1 MMSSPFE
8 DSNDEASDDQLS
20 LDAWSIDPSIDEP
33 SLDDEIMAA
42 RQAVI
47 RAQKRLLAVSAVV
60 FDDLVEQ
67 PDPDD
72 PDSPVSRRAR
82 DEAEAEHIAEALA
95 EARRRSNR
103 PFGRNAA
110 KRVVALELAGRLVL
124 DRLAEDPSAE
134 EIADDSTIDLAEL
147 ERARTGVQQAE
158 DHLRQL
164 LDLPPAPLPRRQRP
178 WRPISLS

>member
-1 MMSSPFE
+1 MMNSPF
-8 DSNDEASDDQLS
+8 DDNSDDV
-20 LDAWSIDPSIDEP
+20 IDDLFAIDEP
-33 SLDDEIMAA
+33 SLDDEILAA

-72 PDSPVSRRAR
+72 PESPMSRRAR
-82 DEAEAEHIAEALA
+82 DEAEAESIAEALA
-95 EARRRSNR
+95 DARRRAKR

-110 KRVVALELAGRLVL
+110 KRIVALELAERLVL
-124 DRLAEDPSAE
+124 DRLADEPSAE

-147 ERARTGVQQAE
+147 ERARTQLQQAE
-158 DHLRQL
+158 DHLRHL

-178 WRPISLS
+178 WRPISLT